1 MIFGSHVFLA
11 PTTTRN
17 WEVDEGNGGI
27 AQRFAIGS

>member
-11 PTTTRN
+11 PTTIRN
-17 WEVDEGNGGI
+17 READEGNGGI

>member
-11 PTTTRN
+11 PTTPTS
-17 WEVDEGNGGI
+17 WEADEGDGGI

>member
-11 PTTTRN
+11 PTTTTN
-17 WEVDEGNGGI
+17 WEADEEDGGI